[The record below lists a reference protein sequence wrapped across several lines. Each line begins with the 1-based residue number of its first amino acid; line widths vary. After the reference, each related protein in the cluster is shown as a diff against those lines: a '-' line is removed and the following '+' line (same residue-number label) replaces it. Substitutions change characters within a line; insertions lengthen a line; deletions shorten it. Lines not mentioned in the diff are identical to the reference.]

1 MYSHWVLD
9 PLAASANGEN
19 NSTAGQGDYTPAPSW
34 MHVASAGFQNHIMFF
49 SMRATNII
57 NVRLY
62 KDVANFKGRASTPV
76 YWTS

>member
-9 PLAASANGEN
+9 PLAASANGEK